1 MSKLW
6 NDIIASITPLK
17 QKTKGNI
24 AIPTKIPTQKE
35 NSIEISFITPTDI
48 KPIKR
53 RFIKEKDLQIS
64 DTSRIDKTT
73 AQKIKKEAKKPDSIL
88 DLHGYTLQSAY
99 ETFIKF
105 ITNNYYSHKR
115 TLLVITGKGDPSKQ
129 TGTIRREF
137 EKWINSEEI
146 KQLIL
151 YVELAPYKT
160 QNNGAFYIYLRK

>member
-1 MSKLW
+1 MLNNTFHTS
-6 NDIIASITPLK
+6 NVCII
-17 QKTKGNI
+17 
-24 AIPTKIPTQKE
+24 E
-35 NSIEISFITPTDI
+35 FISYQVI
-48 KPIKR
+48 
-53 RFIKEKDLQIS
+53 RFIAVTI
-64 DTSRIDKTT
+64 